1 MAGVYTNVLSGL
13 NGAME
18 SGTASAFNLTGKVA
32 VVTGGNGGIGLA
44 MATGLAKAGAEIA
57 IWARNPEKNLK
68 AVEALSAF
76 GTKVRAY
83 QVDVAVKSE
92 QEAALIATVK
102 DFGGID
108 IFVPN
113 AGTTLRKKPEQ
124 YTTKEFESVMH
135 TNLTAVFE
143 GCNLVYPEMKR
154 RGGGKIIMIGSM
166 ASNFGFG
173 ISAVYAAS
181 KGAIVQYA
189 KSLASAWGKDNI
201 QVNALLPGWI
211 VTEITTQTR
220 SIPGLVDMVLS
231 RTPAGRWGKPDDFEG
246 VATFLSSS
254 ASDFVTGAAIPID
267 GGFSSALFLVDLPE

>member
-18 SGTASAFNLTGKVA
+18 LGTASAFNLTGKVA
-32 VVTGGNGGIGLA
+32 IVTGGNGGIGLA
-44 MATGLAKAGAEIA
+44 MATGLAKAGADVA

-76 GTKVRAY
+76 GAKVRAY
-83 QVDVAVKSE
+83 KVDVAVKSE
-92 QEAALIATVK
+92 QEAALSATVN

-108 IFVPN
+108 IFIAN
-113 AGTTLRKKPEQ
+113 AGTTLRKRPEQ
-124 YTTKEFESVMH
+124 YTTEEFESVMH

-173 ISAVYAAS
+173 ISSVYAAS

-189 KSLASAWGKDNI
+189 KSLASAWGRDNI
-201 QVNALLPGWI
+201 QVNAVLPGWI

-220 SIPGLVDMVLS
+220 SIPGVMEMVLS
-231 RTPAGRWGKPDDFEG
+231 RTPAGRWGKPEDFEG
-246 VATFLSSS
+246 VAAFLCSS
-254 ASDFVTGAAIPID
+254 ASDFLTGAAIPVD
-267 GGFSSALFLVDLPE
+267 GGFSSALFIVDLPE